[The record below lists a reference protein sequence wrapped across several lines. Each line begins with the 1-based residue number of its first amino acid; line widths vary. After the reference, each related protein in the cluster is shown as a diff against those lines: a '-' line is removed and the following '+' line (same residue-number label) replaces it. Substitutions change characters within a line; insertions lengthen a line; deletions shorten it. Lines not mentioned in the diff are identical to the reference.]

1 MWKAVSISQVSQIS
15 ISQVSRNALRKAQS
29 MITPTIKPAI
39 PTAGDVKTN
48 AIPII
53 IMILK
58 K

>member
-39 PTAGDVKTN
+39 QTAGDVKQ
-48 AIPII
+48 
-53 IMILK
+53 MLFQLLL
-58 K
+58 